1 VALYSRGSPNVVWP
15 PEASSHLA
23 LRSRVVSDPINISD
37 FEEIA
42 RGRME
47 PSAYDYY
54 AGGANDERTVADN
67 VRAFERWVI
76 RPRVLAGVRDVNA
89 ATTLVGLPLTLPV
102 ALAPT
107 AFNRLGH
114 PDGELAAAR
123 AAGAAGTLMC
133 CSTIAS
139 CLLEEIAV
147 AATGPLW
154 FQLYVYRDRD
164 VTRDLVGRAEAAGY
178 RALVLTVDTPR
189 LGRRERDV
197 RNRFTLPAGI
207 SIVNL
212 ERYGTPDALRWA
224 ATSSFTEYVHKL
236 LDDSLTWESI
246 DWLRTITALPIL
258 IKGVLTAEDA
268 ALCIQHGVA
277 GIIVSNHGGR
287 QLDGAIATMDALPE
301 VVKQV
306 AGSVPVLVDGGVR
319 RGTDVF
325 KALAVGASAV
335 LLGRAYLWGLAADG
349 EAGVRKVLEI
359 FRTELELA
367 MALAGCATIG
377 AITPAHVTARGC

>member
-1 VALYSRGSPNVVWP
+1 VT
-15 PEASSHLA
+15 
-23 LRSRVVSDPINISD
+23 DPINVAD
-37 FEEIA
+37 FEKIA
-42 RGRME
+42 RERME
-47 PSAYDYY
+47 PSAFDYY
-54 AGGANDERTVADN
+54 AGGANDERTAADN
-67 VRAFERWVI
+67 LRAFDRWVI
-76 RPRVLAGVRDVNA
+76 RPRMLAGVREVDTS
-89 ATTLVGLPLTLPV
+89 TTLLGSPLTLPV

-123 AAGAAGTLMC
+123 AAGDAGALMC

-139 CLLEEIAV
+139 CLLEDIAA

-178 RALVLTVDTPR
+178 RALVVTVDTPR
-189 LGRRERDV
+189 LGQRERDV

-268 ALCIQHGVA
+268 ALCVQHGID

-301 VVKQV
+301 VVNV
-306 AGSVPVLVDGGVR
+306 AGRVPVLLDGGVR
-319 RGTDVF
+319 RGTDVV

-335 LLGRAYLWGLAADG
+335 LIGRPYLWGLAADG

-359 FRTELELA
+359 FRRELELA
-367 MALAGCATIG
+367 MALAGCPAIG
-377 AITPAHVTARGC
+377 AITRSHVAPRGCS